1 MKLSII
7 TVTYN
12 NAQSLVG
19 FIESVLTNA
28 PLDSEL
34 VIVDSSSTDET
45 VDMLKKFGQKIVLIL
60 SSENIGFGKG
70 SNLGFQ
76 RSTGEFVMFLNP
88 DTKVSKTALADLLL
102 FIENHPE
109 VGIVAPALIQKD
121 GNIQPS
127 VRRLPTLWGA
137 IQEYYLGIKRSYE
150 AYVPENNRPQEVESV
165 VGAGMMMR
173 RETFAKLGGFSSK
186 FFMYYEDLELCL
198 RVRKLGLKVY
208 YLPEVKIEHEVG
220 GSFSEQK
227 LQWLRESATMYHG
240 ALSFALIS
248 LLLRLR
254 KIAWWVK

>member
-88 DTKVSKTALADLLL
+88 DTKVSKTALEIGRA
-102 FIENHPE
+102 
-109 VGIVAPALIQKD
+109 
-121 GNIQPS
+121 S
-127 VRRLPTLWGA
+127 C
-137 IQEYYLGIKRSYE
+137 
-150 AYVPENNRPQEVESV
+150 
-165 VGAGMMMR
+165 
-173 RETFAKLGGFSSK
+173 RE
-186 FFMYYEDLELCL
+186 
-198 RVRKLGLKVY
+198 RV
-208 YLPEVKIEHEVG
+208 
-220 GSFSEQK
+220 
-227 LQWLRESATMYHG
+227 
-240 ALSFALIS
+240 
-248 LLLRLR
+248 
-254 KIAWWVK
+254 